1 MMAADIAAETPLA
14 QNAQKEVTALIVD
27 DEAPMRDQLRARLAE
42 VWPALTI
49 VGEAAN
55 GGQALAMAA
64 RHAPDIVFLDIR
76 MPGQSGIEAA
86 GELCKRCHIVF
97 VTAYDQYAVDAF
109 EQGAMDYLLKPV
121 SAARLEN
128 TCERLR
134 RRLRLGLPLRPDLA
148 PQDIGLQLAHLATL
162 ADALAKGGA
171 AKPAWLRWIQAQVGG
186 SLRMISTREVLFFRS
201 DDKYTRVQTAQA
213 ELLIRKTLKEL
224 ADELDPDEFWRI
236 HRSTL
241 VRVDAIAAV
250 TRDMRGRQMLK
261 LRGFAEELEVSRNHA
276 HLFQQM

>member
-1 MMAADIAAETPLA
+1 MAG
-14 QNAQKEVTALIVD
+14 AQKTVTALIVD
-27 DEAPMRDQLRARLAE
+27 DEAPMRDQLRARLREA
-42 VWPALTI
+42 WPALAI
-49 VGEAAN
+49 IGEAGN
-55 GGQALAMAA
+55 GIEAVAMAA
-64 RHAPDIVFLDIR
+64 GHKPDIVFLDIR

-86 GELCKRCHIVF
+86 RQLYDRCHIVF

-109 EQGAMDYLLKPV
+109 EHGAMDYLLKPV
-121 SAARLEN
+121 TAARLET
-128 TCERLR
+128 TCARLR
-134 RRLRLGLPLRPDLA
+134 QRLETR
-148 PQDIGLQLAHLATL
+148 PQDLGAKLAELTA
-162 ADALAKGGA
+162 ALARGGA
-171 AKPAWLRWIQAQVGG
+171 ARPTYLRWIQAQVGG

-201 DDKYTRVQTAQA
+201 DEKYTRVQTAHG

-224 ADELDPDEFWRI
+224 DDELDPDEFWRI

-261 LRGFAEELEVSRNHA
+261 VRDFAEELEVSRNHA